1 MKFKLTT
8 AGYFYKKENAESLGK
23 LGIKFIESGQGTG
36 IKGIFTVTQED
47 TYIEINTIEELV
59 ALTEEYGD
67 IVFDG
72 EEIEIYDDYRE

>member
-8 AGYFYKKENAESLGK
+8 AGYYYKKESANYLGR
-23 LGIKFIESGQGTG
+23 LGIKFIESGRGTG
-36 IKGIFTVTQED
+36 IPGIFTVTQED